1 MEIPG
6 KDSDKRIRLS
16 EPESLL
22 YSWCKKQLCPSPFD
36 VKVILPQERNKFLPQ
51 LKTQSNVKT
60 ENQNH
65 STTPRCSQ
73 IIPIST
79 NLVSYKR
86 TFGNSPIQIL
96 QVSFGVGGKP
106 PKTKPPNP
114 KTQSGQLLRSQKTSQ
129 RWCHIGLLHCVATI
143 QRLMDTSLPAFVMA
157 TWVRSGQPE
166 NVGQEYWMGI
176 VWDSKYINTIATW
189 DYKHPPTWVGVVIQI
204 DGNWLN
210 AAGNDI
216 ELFHLKIR
224 VVLVRGKGASND
236 PNREASDSRE
246 RQPLKSKKK

>member
-1 MEIPG
+1 M
-6 KDSDKRIRLS
+6 S
-16 EPESLL
+16 ESV
-22 YSWCKKQLCPSPFD
+22 WCKSDPSSRKEQISSS
-36 VKVILPQERNKFLPQ
+36 VEN
-51 LKTQSNVKT
+51 TQSNVKT

-176 VWDSKYINTIATW
+176 VWDS
-189 DYKHPPTWVGVVIQI
+189 
-204 DGNWLN
+204 
-210 AAGNDI
+210 
-216 ELFHLKIR
+216 R
-224 VVLVRGKGASND
+224 
-236 PNREASDSRE
+236 
-246 RQPLKSKKK
+246 